1 MIVGTLGILLGTAV
15 AISAGRFPT
24 QRVSLERWGGMLMVG
39 GIALV
44 AFAFPFV

>member
-1 MIVGTLGILLGTAV
+1 MIAGTLGILLGIAV
-15 AISAGRFPT
+15 AMSAGKFPAR
-24 QRVSLERWGGMLMVG
+24 RVALERCGGMLLVG